1 MTKAS
6 DQESVSLGSLIDR
19 AKVKEE
25 DFKSFHIVQIP
36 FKEETNTSP
45 VILSDTLKNNYNAED
60 ITMVKKYLVL
70 VKDIETSEEKS
81 MVTTFVPTARNIEEY
96 GEDSFSYLD
105 KSTFE
110 GIVINSNL
118 DGSFRSV
125 YIYGEGH
132 PILDSYFCRDGEEIY
147 GKLVAYTGRTG
158 NAYNVDNKHLHLTY
172 HKNWVLTNPE
182 EILNGKVD
190 WNETMTKVLTEGLK
204 GIKCDSE
211 RLILGLID

>member
-6 DQESVSLGSLIDR
+6 DQESVSLESLIDR

-132 PILDSYFCRDGEEIY
+132 PILDSYLF
-147 GKLVAYTGRTG
+147 L
-158 NAYNVDNKHLHLTY
+158 
-172 HKNWVLTNPE
+172 
-182 EILNGKVD
+182 
-190 WNETMTKVLTEGLK
+190 
-204 GIKCDSE
+204 
-211 RLILGLID
+211 

>member
-110 GIVINSNL
+110 GIVINSKYRNTERPGIHRIFL
-118 DGSFRSV
+118 
-125 YIYGEGH
+125 GH
-132 PILDSYFCRDGEEIY
+132 IERY
-147 GKLVAYTGRTG
+147 
-158 NAYNVDNKHLHLTY
+158 Y
-172 HKNWVLTNPE
+172 HEKAL
-182 EILNGKVD
+182 LQQR
-190 WNETMTKVLTEGLK
+190 
-204 GIKCDSE
+204 E
-211 RLILGLID
+211 RNI